1 MSYKCDYCKKGRGY
15 GHMVSH
21 AKNRLRRFFL
31 PNLQK
36 LKVLRSGI
44 SVQVRFCTRCIKKLK
59 RDGRIG
65 NFYLK
70 KFMAPVTKTAAEV
83 GKTVKVEIKALK
95 TDDTLKKT
103 KKEKEAAKATLNIDA
118 IVGKKV

>member
-1 MSYKCDYCKKGRGY
+1 MSYKCDYCTKGRGY

-36 LKVLRSGI
+36 LKVLRNGI

-59 RDGRIG
+59 RDGRMG
-65 NFYLK
+65 NFQLK
-70 KFMAPVTKTAAEV
+70 KYIEPVAKTAAKV
-83 GKTVKVEIKALK
+83 IKTAQVEIKALK
-95 TDDTLKKT
+95 TDATSEKT

>member
-1 MSYKCDYCKKGRGY
+1 YKCDYCKKGRGY

-59 RDGRIG
+59 RDGRMG
-65 NFYLK
+65 NFQLK
-70 KFMAPVTKTAAEV
+70 KYIEPAAKTVTEV

>member
-59 RDGRIG
+59 RDGRLG

-70 KFMAPVTKTAAEV
+70 KFMTPVTKTAAEMV
-83 GKTVKVEIKALK
+83 KTAKVEIKVLK
-95 TDDTLKKT
+95 TDVTS